1 MKVRTLIVDDEP
13 LARERLRQLLLSEPE
28 IDIIG
33 ECSNGSEAVATI
45 RRQRPDLIFLDVQMP
60 ELDGFGVLEELGTAD
75 IEAHFITNP
84 GVGSASMEAMA
95 VGLATM
101 LWASPD
107 TLGFAELRHLDNAI
121 LVDPSD
127 PTAIAALLRK
137 LDEDRDLLNR
147 IGRNGRR
154 TAMES
159 FTWSAVAA
167 SMEQIYESVNLDAR

>member
-1 MKVRTLIVDDEP
+1 
-13 LARERLRQLLLSEPE
+13 
-28 IDIIG
+28 
-33 ECSNGSEAVATI
+33 
-45 RRQRPDLIFLDVQMP
+45 
-60 ELDGFGVLEELGTAD
+60 
-75 IEAHFITNP
+75 
-84 GVGSASMEAMA
+84 
-95 VGLATM
+95 M

-167 SMEQIYESVNLDAR
+167 SMEQIYESVTTRAR